1 MLLGTMHNANV
12 MKDLLITLVYFDV
25 CKARLPLH
33 NVVNL
38 ECFRTMVDLEQFTD
52 AELVD
57 VEYMSQRM
65 SIWIDNNPAFI
76 C

>member
-1 MLLGTMHNANV
+1 MHNASP
-12 MKDLLITLVYFDV
+12 MTDLLITLVYFDV

-33 NVVNL
+33 NVVGL
-38 ECFRTMVDLEQFTD
+38 DCFRRMVKREQYTD

-65 SIWIDNNPAFI
+65 SIWIDNNPALI